1 MSTVAVIGGGLVGLA
16 SAHKL
21 RQSGRY
27 DRVILLEKEQDVGQH
42 QSTHNSGVLH
52 AGLHYTP
59 GSLKA
64 QFALSGLREMVAF
77 CREHGIPHE
86 QCGKVVVATDESE
99 IDRAQN
105 LFRRGTENGLRNL
118 RWLDNRELREIEP
131 HADGIAAIHVPEE
144 GIVDYAAVCQML
156 RKLIGT
162 DVILGAKVR
171 ELRRTNT
178 GWRILAGAQ
187 TVDANFIVNCAGLYA
202 DRVAR
207 LAGEQT
213 DIQIVPFRGEYYTL
227 RADRT
232 SLVRNLIYPVPNPAF
247 PFLGVHLTRVIHG
260 GIEAGP
266 NAVLALAR
274 EGYGR
279 MNLSPRDVAESL
291 GFPGLWRFI
300 AKYPRLVAY
309 ELMRSFSR
317 TLFVRSLQ
325 RLVPELRSGDLV
337 RGPTGVRAQ
346 AMRPDGSL
354 VEDFQ
359 LIVRDDAVHV
369 LNAPSPAATASLAIG
384 GEVARIAMH

>member
-1 MSTVAVIGGGLVGLA
+1 
-16 SAHKL
+16 
-21 RQSGRY
+21 
-27 DRVILLEKEQDVGQH
+27 
-42 QSTHNSGVLH
+42 
-52 AGLHYTP
+52 LHYAP

-64 QFALSGLREMVAF
+64 RFALSGLRVMVAF
-77 CREHGIPHE
+77 CREHGISHE

-99 IDRAQN
+99 IERARN
-105 LFRRGTENGLRNL
+105 LLRRGTENGLRNL
-118 RWLDNRELREIEP
+118 RWLDRHELREIEP

-144 GIVDYAAVCQML
+144 GIVDYAAVCRTL
-156 RKLIGT
+156 RTLIGP
-162 DVILGAKVR
+162 DVILGAEVR
-171 ELRRTNT
+171 ELRRTDA

-187 TVDANFIVNCAGLYA
+187 TVDANFIVNCAGLHA

-266 NAVLALAR
+266 NAVLALSR

-279 MNLSPRDVAESL
+279 LNVSPRDVAESL
-291 GFPGLWRFI
+291 GFRGLWRFI
-300 AKYPRLVAY
+300 ATYPRLVAY
-309 ELMRSFSR
+309 EVMRSFSR

-325 RLVPELRSGDLV
+325 RLVPELRAGDLMP
-337 RGPTGVRAQ
+337 GPTGVRAQ

-384 GEVARIAMH
+384 GEVARLAMH